1 MSETLSMSQLEALQF
16 IRRVI
21 LKHKVRQFALNEIA
35 IKFNVDQL
43 QAKIIYFAAVY
54 GCNSATVWRL
64 AQYSKETAVNWAEAR
79 ESLNLIKGL

>member
-1 MSETLSMSQLEALQF
+1 MSETFNMSQLETLQF

-35 IKFNVDQL
+35 TKFNVDQL
-43 QAKIIYFAAVY
+43 QAKTIYFAVVY

-64 AQYSKETAVNWAEAR
+64 AQYSKETAVSWAEAR

>member
-1 MSETLSMSQLEALQF
+1 MSETFNMSQLETLQF

-35 IKFNVDQL
+35 TKCTVGQL

-54 GCNSATVWRL
+54 CCNSATVWR
-64 AQYSKETAVNWAEAR
+64 
-79 ESLNLIKGL
+79 